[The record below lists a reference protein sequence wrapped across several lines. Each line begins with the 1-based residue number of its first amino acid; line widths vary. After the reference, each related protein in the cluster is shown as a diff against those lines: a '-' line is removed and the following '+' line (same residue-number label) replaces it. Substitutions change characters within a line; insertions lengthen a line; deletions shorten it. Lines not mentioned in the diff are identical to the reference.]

1 MPVTSTSTR
10 LSIKNILFTTDFSAA
25 SAAALPY
32 AQALAKWFGAKVVI
46 AHSTAPVAALALPM
60 EPIPLDM
67 DPEWESAQSQ
77 MKDFLGTHPFA
88 DIDSEGVVCRGDVG
102 NVLADL
108 VKRHQI
114 DLVVLGTHGREG
126 VRKLVLGS
134 AAEQI
139 FRRADCPVLSIGPSA
154 RRGEADFE
162 NWKHILFATDFSEG
176 SLRALPYALSIA
188 EENQAELTLAHL
200 VSLVPLQ
207 HQDNVEEQA
216 RKRLQA
222 LLPPDATDWCT
233 PEFVV
238 RFEFPSDGI
247 LRLAEERG
255 ADLIV
260 MGVHKSNA
268 PRATA
273 HMPWAIAY
281 EVVCHAH
288 CPVLTVRG

>member
-1 MPVTSTSTR
+1 MPVTSTSAR
-10 LSIKNILFTTDFSAA
+10 LSIRNILFTTDFSAA
-25 SAAALPY
+25 SNAALPY
-32 AQALAKWFGAKVVI
+32 VEALAKWFQAKVVI
-46 AHSTAPVAALALPM
+46 AHSAAAVPALALPL
-60 EPIPLDM
+60 EPIALDM
-67 DPEWESAQSQ
+67 DPEWESAKIR
-77 MKDFLGTHPFA
+77 MKEFLDHRPFA
-88 DIDSEGVVCRGDVG
+88 GLESEPVICRGEVG
-102 NVLADL
+102 IALPDL
-108 VKRHQI
+108 IKDHQI

-126 VRKLVLGS
+126 VKKLVLGS

-139 FRRADCPVLSIGPSA
+139 FRRSDCPVLTIGPSVK
-154 RRGEADFE
+154 RSEAEFE

-188 EENQAELTLAHL
+188 EENQAQLTLVHFVA
-200 VSLVPLQ
+200 LVPMQ
-207 HQDNVEEQA
+207 RQNIVEEMA
-216 RKRLQA
+216 RKRLLA
-222 LLPPDATDWCT
+222 LLPPDITDWCS
-233 PEFVV
+233 PECVV

-247 LRLAEERG
+247 LRMAEQRG